1 VNQRGFSYM
10 VVLAAVVII
19 GIVVE
24 VARVS
29 TWRLLLVDR
38 EAELLF
44 RGKAYRA
51 AVQGFY
57 QSNGAYPRSLDD
69 LLQDPRSPNKR
80 YLRSRYADPM
90 TKGEWMLVRAPDGGI
105 AGVAS
110 GSRDEPLKRANFPVE
125 FEKFSGTK
133 SYSEWIFEYVPAP
146 AAKASKPG
154 APPSTPASGPVPQKT
169 F

>member
-1 VNQRGFSYM
+1 VKQRGFSYM

-29 TWRLLLVDR
+29 TWRLLQVDR

-57 QSNGAYPRSLDD
+57 QSNGAYPRSLED

-80 YLRSRYADPM
+80 YLRARYLDPM
-90 TKGEWMLVRAPDGGI
+90 TKKEWTLVRAVDGGI

-110 GSRDEPLKRANFPVE
+110 ASRDEPMKRANFPTE
-125 FEKFSGTK
+125 LEKFSGAK

-146 AAKASKPG
+146 AAKAPKPG
-154 APPSTPASGPVPQKT
+154 AATTAPGASPTVLPK

>member
-1 VNQRGFSYM
+1 MNQRGFSYM

-29 TWRLLLVDR
+29 TWRLLQVDR

-44 RGKAYRA
+44 RGKAYRT

-80 YLRSRYADPM
+80 YLRSRYLDPM
-90 TKGEWMLVRAPDGGI
+90 TRNEWTLVRAPDGGI

-110 GSRDEPLKRANFPVE
+110 GSRDEPLKRANFPTG
-125 FEKFSGTK
+125 FEKFSGAK
-133 SYSEWIFEYVPAP
+133 SYSEWIFEYVPVPASRPQKPAP
-146 AAKASKPG
+146 PG
-154 APPSTPASGPVPQKT
+154 AVLSTSPPVQQK